1 MLKRQYKRLF
11 YTICGVLMRIN
22 GWCYRRFFAP
32 TTGCIK
38 VQLGPGKRNYLAG
51 WINVDANMFTAK
63 CDVWADLRNP
73 LPFRDGTVSA
83 LYSHHVVEHLE
94 DVYAHFREVHRVLK
108 PGGIFRIGGPNGD
121 SAMKKF
127 VEGDSAWFSDFP
139 DKRASLGGRL
149 ENFIFCRGE
158 HLTVLTYSFLQEV
171 ALQAGFGELKL
182 CLPVTE
188 THFPEL
194 IDAAV
199 LALESEPT
207 PECPHTILVEGQK
220 ALA

>member
-22 GWCYRRFFAP
+22 GWFYRRFRAP
-32 TTGCIK
+32 TLGCIK
-38 VQLGPGKRNYLAG
+38 VQLGPGKRNYLEG
-51 WINVDANMFTAK
+51 WINVDANMFTAR

-73 LPFRDGTVSA
+73 LPFRDGTVNA

-94 DVYAHFREVHRVLK
+94 DIRGHFREVHRVLK

-121 SAMKKF
+121 SAMRKF
-127 VEGDSAWFSDFP
+127 VEGDGGWFP
-139 DKRASLGGRL
+139 DYPDSRQSLGGRL

-158 HLTVLTYSFLQEV
+158 HLTVLTWSYLQEV
-171 ALQAGFGELKL
+171 ASEAGFGEIKR
-182 CLPVTE
+182 CLPATE

-199 LALESEPT
+199 LALETEPT
-207 PECPHTILVEGQK
+207 PECPHTLLVEGQK
-220 ALA
+220 